1 MEGIDGDGD
10 NVSDDD
16 NDDDD
21 DDEEEQEDEE
31 EEEEEEGEEEEEEEN
46 IGSFQPLTP
55 SDLII
60 RGEQMDDI
68 YTGEKG
74 DPTPTPLI
82 PIPTYRLV
90 RRSHIL
96 SMKEKCRFFITLLG
110 ASSKMRFFREENQE
124 HLRFL
129 ANSEIG
135 LYVNYCAIPFLQQL
149 LLGSDQSKMMRVI
162 FFLFFW
168 KERNAGITKS
178 SSFSRHVHLVG
189 VLD

>member
-1 MEGIDGDGD
+1 MEGNDDDGD
-10 NVSDDD
+10 NVGDDD
-16 NDDDD
+16 DDDDDD
-21 DDEEEQEDEE
+21 DDEEEEEEDEE
-31 EEEEEEGEEEEEEEN
+31 EEEEEEEEEN
-46 IGSFQPLTP
+46 DDYVGSFQPLTP

-68 YTGEKG
+68 YTGEMG

-90 RRSHIL
+90 RQSHIL

-162 FFLFFW
+162 FFSFFL
-168 KERNAGITKS
+168 ERKKCWDNEIFIILQACTFGWRS
-178 SSFSRHVHLVG
+178 
-189 VLD
+189 